1 MGPIG
6 MGILS
11 FLVIALCVVFWLVV
25 GSSMF
30 TGVNLLMIIGA
41 FMAIM
46 VAFIALFIVS
56 FVDDHE
62 KEEKRADKA
71 HKH

>member
-11 FLVIALCVVFWLVV
+11 FIVIALCVMFWFVV
-25 GSSMF
+25 GTSIF
-30 TGVNLLMIIGA
+30 TGVNMLMIIGA
-41 FMAIM
+41 FLAIM

-71 HKH
+71 HKN